1 MMSCKPPGIN
11 IDIRLSSYKKLGKFF
26 SSMAKE
32 GYIDYKEPKKNT
44 AAMISAINR
53 NCSYYKNF
61 EPTISEVAKKK
72 DKDDTKNN

>member
-1 MMSCKPPGIN
+1 MMNCRPPGIN
-11 IDIRLSSYKKLGKFF
+11 IDIRRSSYKKLGKFF

-53 NCSYYKNF
+53 NFNSYKNF
-61 EPTISEVAKKK
+61 EPTITEVIKKR
-72 DKDDTKNN
+72 DKDE